1 MAGLTRRFAI
11 AALSLAGALAVQ
23 AVPGTPASAET
34 AGWTEW
40 DPANEL
46 GWPEGDAGAP
56 VTVIEYFSPTCSHCK
71 DFAEAVLPLI
81 ETDYVATGKVR
92 FIAREYIRNSVD
104 TTIISQARCLNKDDG
119 RAFLHDVFA
128 HQEDVFAAANGG
140 TIAKTLVEIGTPYG
154 IADRAKFDACYKDM
168 NTRFD
173 MLAVE
178 ESADHYKVEATPTFI
193 VNGEVHKATIGMLT
207 PEGFAA
213 FLDAELA
220 RTAPE
225 TN

>member
-11 AALSLAGALAVQ
+11 AAFALAGTL
-23 AVPGTPASAET
+23 AVPGAVAAADTA

-46 GWPEGDAGAP
+46 GWVEGDAGAP

-71 DFAEAVLPLI
+71 DFAETVLPAI
-81 ETDYVATGKVR
+81 EPTYVATGKVR
-92 FIAREYIRNSVD
+92 FITREYIRNSVD

-119 RAFLHDVFA
+119 RAFLHDVFVR
-128 HQEDVFAAANGG
+128 QEDVFAASSAG

-154 IADRAKFDACYKDM
+154 ITDRAKFDACYKDI

-178 ESADHYKVEATPTFI
+178 ESADHYAVGATPTFV
-193 VNGEVHKATIGMLT
+193 VNGEVHKATFAMLT

-213 FLDAELA
+213 FLDTELA
-220 RTAPE
+220 KAAPE